1 MTPIAISSYART
13 LRAVLPT
20 DAFAPVP
27 SRLWWLAL
35 YLPLIIAGTA
45 VIAQGFGGWP
55 VRLALSLVIGHS
67 FAGIAFVGH
76 ELLHGAIV
84 RSRPL
89 RYLFGWLCLLPF
101 TISPRLWI
109 AWHNR
114 VHHGH
119 TMKAGVDPDAYPTLS
134 AYRQSRLLRAADYLA
149 PAPGRWLGWISLAL
163 GFTIQSQ
170 QVLLCLGRSAGYL
183 SPRQHLAAVL
193 ETLLG
198 IAVWAGLGW
207 LIGPVPF
214 VFAFVIPLLIANVVV
229 MAYILTNHS
238 LSPLTETNDPLLNTL
253 TVTTPRIFSLL
264 HLNFGL
270 HVEHHLFPAMSSVHA
285 GAVRA
290 QLLRLWPERYQSMSL
305 FRALWRL
312 FCTPRI
318 YKDALT
324 LVDPHSGS
332 ESLTLQP
339 ARSS

>member
-1 MTPIAISSYART
+1 MTPISIASYART
-13 LRAVLPT
+13 LRAVLPS

-27 SRLWWLAL
+27 SRLLWLAV
-35 YLPLIIAGTA
+35 YLPLIIVSTVAIA
-45 VIAQGFGGWP
+45 VGWGGWP
-55 VRLALSLVIGHS
+55 VRLALALVIGNS
-67 FAGIAFVGH
+67 FAGLAFVGH

-84 RSRPL
+84 RHRRL
-89 RYLFGWLCLLPF
+89 RYLVGWLCLLPF
-101 TISPRLWI
+101 NISPRLWI

-119 TMKAGVDPDAYPTLS
+119 TMKEGVDPDAYPTLS

-149 PAPGRWLGWISLAL
+149 PALGRWLGWLSLVL

-170 QVLLCLGRSAGYL
+170 QVLLFQGRSAGYL

-198 IAVWAGLGW
+198 VAAWAGLGW

-214 VFAFVIPLLIANVVV
+214 VFAFVVPLLIANVVV
-229 MAYILTNHS
+229 MSYILTNHS

-264 HLNFGL
+264 HLNFGM

-305 FRALWRL
+305 PRALGRL
-312 FCTPRI
+312 FGTPRI
-318 YKDALT
+318 YKDAMT

-339 ARSS
+339 AGSR